1 MLRIMRI
8 LTQPVLFRPYA
19 GEKRRQCSLS
29 SSHSRHFIPLLICE
43 MSLTAHNS
51 KKGQLARLRG
61 KMGHAVSI
69 TGEDKNTHS
78 CHLNIITV
86 A

>member
-1 MLRIMRI
+1 MLRIMHI
-8 LTQPVLFRPYA
+8 LTQPVLFCPYA
-19 GEKRRQCSLS
+19 GEREDNVLSHPPTPTTLYLCLFVKCLLLHTIQKRDSL
-29 SSHSRHFIPLLICE
+29 LVC
-43 MSLTAHNS
+43 A
-51 KKGQLARLRG
+51 G
-61 KMGHAVSI
+61 KMGHAVNI